1 MAEFNNSREPFQNN
15 VQEINTINI
24 PETYHK
30 NNFQIY
36 LNQQFGEL
44 NKKKIFSFTIFF
56 LYFLMLLFE
65 FIRSKNS
72 GDILNLLK
80 SDSLTINSIILFYT
94 FCDTNLVIKMIIF
107 IILFLLE
114 SITTI
119 DYIGYRT

>member
-44 NKKKIFSFTIFF
+44 NNKKIFSFTIFF
-56 LYFLMLLFE
+56 LYSLMFLFQ
-65 FIRSKNS
+65 FILTKLVV
-72 GDILNLLK
+72 IFFIFYNLR
-80 SDSLTINSIILFYT
+80 D
-94 FCDTNLVIKMIIF
+94 
-107 IILFLLE
+107 
-114 SITTI
+114 
-119 DYIGYRT
+119 